1 MAMKQL
7 KVSFMIAVSLL
18 LATGGAMAAGPILL
32 NAVSGEVMVNQ
43 GESYVVP
50 GPNMTVSPGDQ
61 VMVNEGGLAKVTYP
75 NGCVVEVNGSFILSV
90 TTESPCVAG
99 ALVASVG
106 GAAAATAGGASVG
119 VYLGAFVGVAAL
131 ATVLSDSDNTISR

>member
-1 MAMKQL
+1 MRKLKISVMMA
-7 KVSFMIAVSLL
+7 ASLL
-18 LATGGAMAAGPILL
+18 LATGSAMAEDSILL

-50 GPNMTVSPGDQ
+50 SADMEVIPGDQ

-90 TTESPCVAG
+90 AAESPCVAG

-106 GAAAATAGGASVG
+106 GATVVAASGVSTGVILGSIVGAAALVK
-119 VYLGAFVGVAAL
+119 
-131 ATVLSDSDNTISR
+131 VLSDDGDTISR